1 MAGWRPCGGGR
12 PWALG
17 RPHTGNRK
25 IDVLLCGTRNI
36 EQAFGETMSTL
47 IVAHYD
53 EIALKGRRRHLFEKR
68 LAENVRDALSAW
80 GRPAVRRLGDRLLIG
95 PVAETAYP
103 EVAGRM
109 GSTPGVAWFARV
121 AQLAAKAESLD
132 QIADRVA
139 AEVQKPRSFQVRARR
154 ADKEFPLKS
163 LEIERQ
169 LGRLIQQRTNWP
181 VDLENAD
188 LTVHVDVTRHGILT
202 YHDRQPGLGG
212 LPVGS
217 TGKLVCLLSGG
228 IDSPVAAFKMICR
241 GCQVVFAH
249 FHNYTP
255 DNAAVRRKIVCLVEH
270 FQRFQPVSRLY
281 LVPFA
286 RIQADLI
293 AAVPARMRMVA
304 YRRAMLRLAGP
315 ILEKEDA
322 RGFIVGDSLGQV
334 ASQTLENLQATYP
347 ASRYPVFA
355 PLIGESKRAIVDL
368 ARQIGTFETSVL
380 PYDDCCQRLVAS
392 SPETRCSVDQMAAC
406 EEKLPLDDYLQQVEG
421 ETEVVQFRQAD
432 ARRDSALAE
441 PAD

>member
-1 MAGWRPCGGGR
+1 
-12 PWALG
+12 
-17 RPHTGNRK
+17 
-25 IDVLLCGTRNI
+25 
-36 EQAFGETMSTL
+36 MSTL
-47 IVAHYD
+47 IVTHYD
-53 EIALKGRRRHLFEKR
+53 EIALKGGRRHFFEKC

-95 PVAETAYP
+95 PVAEADFP
-103 EVAGRM
+103 EIAARLAT
-109 GSTPGVAWFARV
+109 TPGVAWFARV
-121 AQLAAKAESLD
+121 VQLAARAESLD
-132 QIADRVA
+132 QIAQQVA
-139 AEVQKPRSFQVRARR
+139 AELQAPRSFQVRARR

-169 LGRLIQQRTNWP
+169 LGRLIQQRTGWP
-181 VDLENAD
+181 VDLENAE
-188 LTVHVDVTRHGILT
+188 LTVHVDVTRHGLLT
-202 YHDRQPGLGG
+202 YHDRRQGLGG

-228 IDSPVAAFKMICR
+228 IDSPVAAFKMISR
-241 GCQVVFAH
+241 GCQVVFVH

-255 DNAAVRRKIVCLVEH
+255 DNAAVRRKIVRLVEH
-270 FQRFQPVSRLY
+270 FVCFQPVSRLY

-315 ILEKEDA
+315 IVQKEQA

-347 ASRYPVFA
+347 ATDYPVFA
-355 PLIGESKRAIVDL
+355 PLIGESKRAIIDL
-368 ARQIGTFETSVL
+368 ARQIGTYDTSIL
-380 PYDDCCQRLVAS
+380 PYDDCCRRLAAS
-392 SPETRCSVDQMAAC
+392 SPQTRCSLEQMAAC
-406 EEKLPLDDYLQQVEG
+406 EEKLALDEHLAQVAAEA
-421 ETEVVQFRQAD
+421 ELVEFRQSGRCPD
-432 ARRDSALAE
+432 AALAE